1 MSFSA
6 RNNAELVEKE
16 LTESNLRLFF
26 VYRHPVADTRGDA
39 AAVRLYIVLI

>member
-26 VYRHPVADTRGDA
+26 VIIPWRTLVATPLRAGFI
-39 AAVRLYIVLI
+39 LY

>member
-16 LTESNLRLFF
+16 LTESNLRLFSF
-26 VYRHPVADTRGDA
+26 TVIPWRTLVATPLR
-39 AAVRLYIVLI
+39 AVFILY

>member
-6 RNNAELVEKE
+6 RNNAELVKKE

-26 VYRHPVADTRGDA
+26 LFTVIPWRALVATPLRAGFI
-39 AAVRLYIVLI
+39 LY